1 MNKLDLR
8 RIELLRR
15 GLDVAFK
22 TIVLHGKSFQS
33 WSEQFTLIGRLF
45 NISYYCFKCGVDIT
59 TIISQTTIKTIDTF
73 LSSHQRP
80 AVIMY
85 LVLEK
90 EIEPATF
97 SLESDSL
104 KSEKVFDKIALNFYK
119 TFPQFK
125 NKIET
130 NKLCY
135 IISTNQKDV
144 YNPTNF
150 KEWLLSQILKKQLK
164 KQRKEIINRI
174 NKIKYQSD
182 FKMPKN
188 KCIRKSVGPVV
199 LARTFKKIERTPKVI
214 NKN

>member
-22 TIVLHGKSFQS
+22 TMVCGGEKSYQR
-33 WSEQFTLIGRLF
+33 WSEQFTLIGWLF

-59 TIISQTTIKTIDTF
+59 AILSKTTIKTIDTF

-80 AVIMY
+80 AVIMC

-97 SLESDSL
+97 SL
-104 KSEKVFDKIALNFYK
+104 KSEKEFDKIALNFYK
-119 TFPQFK
+119 IFPQFK

-130 NKLCY
+130 NKLSY
-135 IISTNQKDV
+135 IISTNQKDFC
-144 YNPTNF
+144 NPTNF
-150 KEWLLSQILKKQLK
+150 KEWILSQMLKNNRRKKQL
-164 KQRKEIINRI
+164 RKEIINRV